1 MKNLN
6 ENIGGQIENEFQDW
20 LDMMYTDKDYP
31 EIETLETVIEY
42 AQDTLRDYRADYTVF
57 ESKNRKMENLNEGK
71 NKKGKMTYEAALR
84 EIDAQSAIV
93 AMEAKIE
100 KLKEMAEAKETRLNM
115 VSEDENLSELIDKRA
130 MNEMKK
136 EIKQIKKMQE
146 KLERLYEKKN
156 GKKMP
161 EMVDEDEEI
170 KEMFPDKN
178 KDGTYDISKVLD
190 KAVHGDDVKRD
201 PATGNPIK
209 EDELDEA
216 HCNTEEDDTKESTN
230 EEFLRM
236 QKLAGIISEEEYKKR
251 LNENKTHNKIKNT
264 ILESIFDKVAA
275 AVKGK
280 SDKEKATIDA
290 FKKFGIQVGKPFY
303 QFAYLPGASI
313 EDKALQY
320 FDSLTPEQ
328 KEKVNVPIPNGY
340 DGKLEKDGLKKVV
353 FQSIEEGEDGTVNIT
368 MIVGDYNFKTG
379 KFVDEDGPS
388 TFSIDS
394 SDQIE
399 KDLGGE
405 KDANEKIYTQGLKM
419 VPYNGSL
426 WQEFVDRK
434 AAGTDKRN

>member
-1 MKNLN
+1 MENLN
-6 ENIGGQIENEFQDW
+6 ENIGGKIEIEFQDW

-31 EIETLETVIEY
+31 EIETLETVIDY

-71 NKKGKMTYEAALR
+71 KKRGGMAYEAALR
-84 EIDAQSAIV
+84 EIDAQSAVV
-93 AMEAKIE
+93 ALEAKIE
-100 KLKEMAEAKETRLNM
+100 KLKEMAETKTNRLNM
-115 VSEDENLSELIDKRA
+115 VSEDENLSELIDKKA
-130 MNEMKK
+130 MNEMRK
-136 EIKQIKKMQE
+136 EIKQIEKMQE
-146 KLERLYEKKN
+146 KLEKLYEKKN
-156 GKKMP
+156 GKKAP
-161 EMVDEDEEI
+161 KIVDED
-170 KEMFPDKN
+170 
-178 KDGTYDISKVLD
+178 
-190 KAVHGDDVKRD
+190 
-201 PATGNPIK
+201 K
-209 EDELDEA
+209 EDMDETYSA
-216 HCNTEEDDTKESTN
+216 STYEEDDSVSEGGYDSNYEEDDSMN

-236 QKLAGIISEEEYKKR
+236 QKLAGVISEEEYKKK
-251 LNENKTHNKIKNT
+251 LNENKTRNKIKNT
-264 ILESIFDKVAA
+264 VLESIFDKVADL
-275 AVKGK
+275 VKGN
-280 SDKEKATIDA
+280 SDKEKAAIEA
-290 FKKFGIQVGKPFY
+290 LKKFGIVVGKPVY

>member
-1 MKNLN
+1 MENLN
-6 ENIGGQIENEFQDW
+6 ENIGGKIEIEFQDW

-31 EIETLETVIEY
+31 EIETLETVIDY

-71 NKKGKMTYEAALR
+71 KKRGGMAYEAALR
-84 EIDAQSAIV
+84 EIDAQSAVV
-93 AMEAKIE
+93 ALEAKIE
-100 KLKEMAEAKETRLNM
+100 KLKEMAETKTNRLNM
-115 VSEDENLSELIDKRA
+115 VSEDENLSELIDKKA
-130 MNEMKK
+130 MNEMRK
-136 EIKQIKKMQE
+136 EIKQIEKMQE
-146 KLERLYEKKN
+146 KLEKLYEKKN
-156 GKKMP
+156 GKKAP
-161 EMVDEDEEI
+161 KIVDED
-170 KEMFPDKN
+170 
-178 KDGTYDISKVLD
+178 
-190 KAVHGDDVKRD
+190 
-201 PATGNPIK
+201 K
-209 EDELDEA
+209 EDMDETYSA
-216 HCNTEEDDTKESTN
+216 STYEEDDSVSEGGYDSNYEEDDSMN

-236 QKLAGIISEEEYKKR
+236 QKLAGVISEEEYKKK
-251 LNENKTHNKIKNT
+251 LNENKTRNKIKNT
-264 ILESIFDKVAA
+264 VLESIFDKVADL
-275 AVKGK
+275 VKGN
-280 SDKEKATIDA
+280 SDKEKAAIEA
-290 FKKFGIQVGKPFY
+290 LKKFGIEVGKPVY